1 MFGYIIPNRTAL
13 TKEEKFRYNAIY
25 CGLCKKLGE
34 KYGSIGRASLT
45 YDMTFLAMLLSA
57 LYEMDEEAGEEKCPM
72 HPLKAH
78 AYTCSAA
85 TEYAADMNIILSYY
99 QAMDDW
105 NDDRNHAA
113 HEKAKLLEKHL
124 DSVKQSWP
132 QTCAVMEDTLSRLGQ
147 MERVNELNPDLPTNC
162 FGELMGELF
171 IYRDDDSSEIL
182 RRMGAALG
190 RYVYLLDAC
199 NDLKADIKKQ
209 RYNPLVAQ
217 MDTDFAPVLTMMM
230 GECTDEF
237 EKLPIQRDLNI
248 LRNVLYSGVWTRY
261 KHKKE
266 ET

>member
-1 MFGYIIPNRTAL
+1 MFGYIIPNRTEL
-13 TKEEKFRYNAIY
+13 TKEEKSRYNAVY
-25 CGLCKKLGE
+25 CGLCKILGE
-34 KYGSIGRASLT
+34 KYGRIGRASLT
-45 YDMTFLAMLLSA
+45 YDMTFLAMLLSS
-57 LYEMDEEAGEEKCPM
+57 LYNMDEEKGKEKCPV
-72 HPLKAH
+72 HPIKAH
-78 AYTCSAA
+78 SYAWSPA

-124 DSVKQSWP
+124 DAIKHCWP
-132 QTCAVMEDTLSRLGQ
+132 RTCEVMEETLARLGK
-147 MERVNELNPDLPTNC
+147 MERENELNPDRPTNC

-171 IYRDDDSSEIL
+171 VYREDNHTQAL

-199 NDLKADIKKQ
+199 NDLKADIKKR

-217 MDTDFAPVLTMMM
+217 LDTNFKPILTMMM

-237 EKLPIQRDLNI
+237 EKLPIQRDLHI
-248 LRNVLYSGVWTRY
+248 LQNVLYSGVWTRY
-261 KHKKE
+261 RPKKE
-266 ET
+266 E